1 MPGALAVFFDHSEIL
16 TVGLVNAALTAMA
29 VGELCFSFKKLRMR
43 YCRVMMPESFTNKP
57 SFLQVYRASPFFR
70 WQAGIDALGE
80 LQAVRL
86 CPDARGAGT
95 QAPTALGLLATSQ
108 SYTGFNS
115 AASAAAHSVGWRAS
129 ARLSNA
135 MTRVSLS
142 SNRNCKMSASP
153 DEGWSLHLLERR
165 GVWRPGL

>member
-43 YCRVMMPESFTNKP
+43 YCRVVMPESFTNTP
-57 SFLQVYRASPFFR
+57 SFLQVYRGSPFFR

-86 CPDARGAGT
+86 RPDARGAGT
-95 QAPTALGLLATSQ
+95 LAPTALGLLATSPIQ
-108 SYTGFNS
+108 ASTAQQVLLHIAWAGEPQQDCPTQLPES
-115 AASAAAHSVGWRAS
+115 AFRQIEIA
-129 ARLSNA
+129 
-135 MTRVSLS
+135 
-142 SNRNCKMSASP
+142 K
-153 DEGWSLHLLERR
+153 
-165 GVWRPGL
+165 